1 MTQEFSND
9 KKQRLLDTAFS
20 LFSDKGIKN
29 TSIQEIVDK
38 ANVAKGTFY
47 LYFKDKYELQDI
59 LITTKSEKL
68 FNDAFDVIPGHLQFI
83 YKHFLQGRLNTLRKN
98 RRKLIYIAHYFFL
111 VAAHYHLNY

>member
-29 TSIQEIVDK
+29 TSIQEIVDS

-47 LYFKDKYELQDI
+47 LYFKECSI
-59 LITTKSEKL
+59 LAHKCI
-68 FNDAFDVIPGHLQFI
+68 ARV
-83 YKHFLQGRLNTLRKN
+83 
-98 RRKLIYIAHYFFL
+98 LI
-111 VAAHYHLNY
+111 